1 MTITELKAEL
11 ARVEKEKFYLSCKD
25 RWTWK
30 DYETNDKFFETI
42 QTLKK
47 QIAALS

>member
-1 MTITELKAEL
+1 MTITELKEEL
-11 ARVEKEKFYLSCKD
+11 ARVEKAKFCLSCKD

-30 DYETNDKFFETI
+30 DYEINDKYFATI

-47 QIAALS
+47 QIEALS